1 MVTDGIH
8 NQLNQPEQAHDHPEQ
23 QQWLGYGGAMAE
35 HHADLD
41 GLLSPTRSSTAQ
53 PTDRQPSAD
62 ESLAYLAD
70 DCSGFLSDYV
80 FDNSLTAA
88 PGLAFDSTLRPDPIS
103 SHPSHLTPS
112 PQPLSAP
119 STAAGRRATV
129 ASVPSRLP
137 FCASGLIPFQSGS
150 EAPQT
155 LDAAYNLLAGWG
167 NPYSTFQLLSHPI
180 QEQPIGSP
188 YTDVEFA
195 VENEPL
201 ASQYIH
207 PDGSHAFSTDEV
219 LRTTTHGG
227 PEGLEAEIPFFTP
240 YHRQS
245 FPQWEPPAPNRH
257 LSLIPSNH
265 QAGLDFPSSP
275 SFLAPSTHGLAHSH
289 SHSIQQS
296 PLATH
301 FIPDRQPTEFS
312 SEGNSEPS
320 HLPHDPCH
328 SYEQLF
334 FNQTWEPTGEASSGP
349 LFLDSGIPPVAS
361 NSSFAAAYHSDP
373 RRVSDPLPVAP
384 IAQRPWEPQQRFS
397 IASIPC
403 HVSVEDSVDESPYSH
418 YLRPSYDLPASCA
431 GSSRHSDSF
440 STTASHLNSSELPT
454 PSTAIFGHEIY
465 DQSAQLALQHLEN
478 QVASL
483 GNLDFAANGS
493 LAPIDSPNQKSPS
506 YRSKSSS
513 SHSAHEGTPSATGG
527 GVNSVSASDSENI
540 RADLPAFAKRGR
552 AATLSGTL
560 VPSSLPLE
568 SFTSSNR
575 AQFTSEYMNVFRQ
588 GSQLPFGLPPHP
600 HGPMSPFA
608 PSAVFPSRIDLSH
621 LSPGPSPFT
630 ESFHPSSSEFSHLPQ
645 LSCRESQFQQQD
657 RLRRSTIMSQSP
669 WSEVHAGPMA
679 LLPSPSSSFRGY
691 QQRADCDLSSSP
703 EKTSEVSSRAGSSRK
718 RKSMKKDSQLSQ
730 TSVLE
735 EHEQESP
742 GIDRGGSDDV
752 SSDRTGG
759 CSQENSMVS
768 VHKLLRFGG
777 IGQGKSAHP
786 PGLNGAVRPSNLDLA
801 GVLDEA
807 GEIMI
812 PWRQDLRCDEDLY
825 TPMWCR
831 GQNDKKEGFCDMCE
845 GGSWFR
851 LKNSAYWYHKQYFHG
866 VSSTTGHYFYPPREI
881 KRGFSTANRQQI
893 LGMCHECD
901 EWVGF
906 SSIIGQGTVKKN
918 QAHPQLRSEAAEE
931 AADSRPDWLDGEEP
945 GTSKVPTL
953 WYKHAH
959 KCHRHQTCKGAKGRK
974 KAKRA

>member
-8 NQLNQPEQAHDHPEQ
+8 NQLNQPEQAHDHLEQ

-195 VENEPL
+195 VENEPP

-207 PDGSHAFSTDEV
+207 PDGSHAFSADEV

-245 FPQWEPPAPNRH
+245 FPQWEPPAQIGTSPDP
-257 LSLIPSNH
+257 IK
-265 QAGLDFPSSP
+265 PSSC
-275 SFLAPSTHGLAHSH
+275 
-289 SHSIQQS
+289 

-361 NSSFAAAYHSDP
+361 VGKFFFAAAYHSDP

-397 IASIPC
+397 IANIPC

-513 SHSAHEGTPSATGG
+513 SHSAHEGTPSATKG

-588 GSQLPFGLPPHP
+588 AASFHLNHFIHP
-600 HGPMSPFA
+600 HLSSHIY
-608 PSAVFPSRIDLSH
+608 PSLAVVNR
-621 LSPGPSPFT
+621 
-630 ESFHPSSSEFSHLPQ
+630 SSSSKIGCVDLQSCLNLRGPRSRRTYGSPTIAFLFLPW
-645 LSCRESQFQQQD
+645 LS
-657 RLRRSTIMSQSP
+657 
-669 WSEVHAGPMA
+669 AA
-679 LLPSPSSSFRGY
+679 
-691 QQRADCDLSSSP
+691 ANCDLSSSP

-735 EHEQESP
+735 EHEQESS

-777 IGQGKSAHP
+777 IGQGKSAP

-931 AADSRPDWLDGEEP
+931 APTLAPTGSTAKNRERP
-945 GTSKVPTL
+945 KVPTL
-953 WYKHAH
+953 WYKHA
-959 KCHRHQTCKGAKGRK
+959 QMSPSSDL
-974 KAKRA
+974 

>member
-1 MVTDGIH
+1 MS
-8 NQLNQPEQAHDHPEQ
+8 N
-23 QQWLGYGGAMAE
+23 
-35 HHADLD
+35 
-41 GLLSPTRSSTAQ
+41 LLSKM
-53 PTDRQPSAD
+53 
-62 ESLAYLAD
+62 
-70 DCSGFLSDYV
+70 
-80 FDNSLTAA
+80 
-88 PGLAFDSTLRPDPIS
+88 
-103 SHPSHLTPS
+103 
-112 PQPLSAP
+112 
-119 STAAGRRATV
+119 
-129 ASVPSRLP
+129 
-137 FCASGLIPFQSGS
+137 
-150 EAPQT
+150 
-155 LDAAYNLLAGWG
+155 NLLLP
-167 NPYSTFQLLSHPI
+167 NISTPTALMPFPLMKSFGQQLMA
-180 QEQPIGSP
+180 
-188 YTDVEFA
+188 D
-195 VENEPL
+195 
-201 ASQYIH
+201 
-207 PDGSHAFSTDEV
+207 
-219 LRTTTHGG
+219 R
-227 PEGLEAEIPFFTP
+227 EGLEAEIPFFTP

-320 HLPHDPCH
+320 HLPPTIPATLTN
-328 SYEQLF
+328 SFSSIKLGNQLEKLV
-334 FNQTWEPTGEASSGP
+334 QVHYSWIAESRLWHRILP
-349 LFLDSGIPPVAS
+349 LRL
-361 NSSFAAAYHSDP
+361 
-373 RRVSDPLPVAP
+373 
-384 IAQRPWEPQQRFS
+384 Q
-397 IASIPC
+397 
-403 HVSVEDSVDESPYSH
+403 DSVDESPYSH

-552 AATLSGTL
+552 AATLPAHWYPL
-560 VPSSLPLE
+560 LYPLE

-608 PSAVFPSRIDLSH
+608 PL
-621 LSPGPSPFT
+621 GG
-630 ESFHPSSSEFSHLPQ
+630 

-718 RKSMKKDSQLSQ
+718 RKSMKKDSPTQSNELIELGDVRKKTPWSQ
-730 TSVLE
+730 S
-735 EHEQESP
+735 
-742 GIDRGGSDDV
+742 I
-752 SSDRTGG
+752 SSCALVELGKA
-759 CSQENSMVS
+759 SQPI
-768 VHKLLRFGG
+768 HL
-777 IGQGKSAHP
+777 
-786 PGLNGAVRPSNLDLA
+786 GLNGATYGATKTFTP
-801 GVLDEA
+801 
-807 GEIMI
+807 
-812 PWRQDLRCDEDLY
+812 RCGAEVK
-825 TPMWCR
+825 TIR
-831 GQNDKKEGFCDMCE
+831 RKGFCDMCE

-959 KCHRHQTCKGAKGRK
+959 KCHRHQTCKGAKGK
-974 KAKRA
+974 KES